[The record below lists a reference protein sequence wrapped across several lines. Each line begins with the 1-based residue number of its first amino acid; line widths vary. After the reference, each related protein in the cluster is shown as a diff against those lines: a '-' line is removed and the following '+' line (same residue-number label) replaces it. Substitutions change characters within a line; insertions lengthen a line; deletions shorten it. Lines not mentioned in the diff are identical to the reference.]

1 MSGSVME
8 SLGELNQGWGIC
20 GFTSTFYAMYH
31 ANPAARG
38 WLVNATQVYSV
49 LYEISDYLK
58 TLQAAQ
64 SPLLKD
70 ITAFTRSFGAPYDKF
85 TVDGYIQAVDT
96 ASEDT
101 RQILDFGWDSFTV
114 AHEETLRSDKLFGI
128 AMPPQAVA
136 DYIERM
142 WKWRATIT
150 EFNPGNLADD
160 AIVGVRNVKITT
172 ARLYHGLCH
181 YLYRGGGKYYSWGK
195 EFSSLA
201 ATGKPYAICYAIT
214 IRKY

>member
-8 SLGELNQGWGIC
+8 SLGELNARWGIC
-20 GFTSTFYAMYH
+20 GFTSAFYAMYR
-31 ANPAARG
+31 ANPGSRG

-49 LYEISDYLK
+49 LYEITDYLK
-58 TLQAAQ
+58 ALQAAQ
-64 SPLLKD
+64 SSLLKD
-70 ITAFTRSFGAPYDKF
+70 ITNFTRSFGQPYDTF
-85 TVDGYIQAVDT
+85 TVDDYIKSVDT

-101 RQILDFGWDSFTV
+101 RQILDFGFDAFTQS
-114 AHEETLRSDKLFGI
+114 HEQALRGDKLFGI

-142 WKWRATIT
+142 WKWKATIT
-150 EFNPGNLADD
+150 EFKAADLTGD
-160 AIVGVRNVKITT
+160 AIVGVRNTT
-172 ARLYHGLCH
+172 NTTMKLYNGLCH

-195 EFSSLA
+195 SFSSLTTA
-201 ATGKPYAICYAIT
+201 NANYEIVYAIT